1 MIIRLCKRVS
11 YDYFVHFC
19 FVAGDM
25 EFYSFSVQII
35 YSLLFSIVIAF
46 ISDALSTAPDKVS
59 VLSHDAS
66 FRHGFNETVRV
77 LTYFI
82 DISLCVI

>member
-1 MIIRLCKRVS
+1 M
-11 YDYFVHFC
+11 
-19 FVAGDM
+19 
-25 EFYSFSVQII
+25 QII

-46 ISDALSTAPDKVS
+46 ISDALSATPDKVS

-66 FRHGFNETVRV
+66 FRHGFNEIVRL

-82 DISLCVI
+82 DIYLRVI